1 MFPTWN
7 FSPTIEYPLSGDVKQ
22 DIETSWFARMQGNPE
37 LEYKIITEVWSYG
50 DQLGALTDVLLEL
63 CDQDGVEQTKAMK
76 KLRDKV
82 DEMEGKK
89 DEVKDQL
96 RTRAE
101 KALELL
107 AKVDKDAHAD
117 VLAQAKARPQKD

>member
-1 MFPTWN
+1 MFPYWN

-63 CDQDGVEQTKAMK
+63 CAQDGVTQTKAIK
-76 KLRDKV
+76 KLKEKV
-82 DEMEGKK
+82 GQMEDTKLAARQ
-89 DEVKDQL
+89 QL
-96 RTRAE
+96 RERAE
-101 KALELL
+101 KALKLL
-107 AKVDKDAHAD
+107 KDIDAEAHAQ
-117 VLAQAKARPQKD
+117 VLNAAKKDDA